1 MISQL
6 SYHKR
11 GRDVKIERFPS
22 TPTRAAFTTLHEERL
37 ASALAAAKATVRA
50 SVMAEAAVAAAKAA
64 DAAKAAEVALEKAEA
79 DLAAAEAAEA
89 TARAAEA
96 ALAVCVGQLEKEPL
110 LLVRLPCR
118 PQSTF
123 SERHL
128 EPEVLLQV
136 SRVGPGSVYRRGPG
150 ILIGD

>member
-1 MISQL
+1 LLIADYLILIMISQL

-96 ALAVCVGQLEKEPL
+96 ALAVIDKP
-110 LLVRLPCR
+110 RWSAKKR
-118 PQSTF
+118 ATF
-123 SERHL
+123 A
-128 EPEVLLQV
+128 
-136 SRVGPGSVYRRGPG
+136 GPIAMSASV
-150 ILIGD
+150 DV